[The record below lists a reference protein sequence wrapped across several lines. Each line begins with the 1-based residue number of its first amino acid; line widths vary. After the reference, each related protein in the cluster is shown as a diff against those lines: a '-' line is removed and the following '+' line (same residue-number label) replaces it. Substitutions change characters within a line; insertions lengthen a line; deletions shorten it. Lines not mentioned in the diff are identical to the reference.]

1 MNYVD
6 IHGHY
11 AWNIDDGI
19 ASLSEA
25 KKALSQAKHQGI
37 TTIVATPHVTCGLTT
52 KQDITHFK
60 NRIQELKELAKHY
73 HIKVLE
79 GCELMLNDDI
89 FDTLEKGTFI
99 PIENT
104 SYVLCEYDLRKST
117 ESFMENFDHYV
128 QEVIIH
134 GYTPIVAHIERYFR
148 EEIDLD
154 YVHYLKKIGC
164 LFQVNTTSIMGKSL
178 PIFQHNA
185 LTLLDHQLVHFIAT
199 DTHHIHTKRS
209 PNTQKCF
216 YYLYKQG
223 YTRKYLRYLMQE
235 NPYKMINQQMVLDF
249 SNHKSMISFKL
260 LFKFLHHFI
269 PIKKRYK

>member
-1 MNYVD
+1 MKYVD

-11 AWNIDDGI
+11 AWNVDDGI

-25 KKALSQAKHQGI
+25 KKALYQAKHQGI
-37 TTIVATPHVTCGLTT
+37 TTIVATPHVTSGVSTRD
-52 KQDITHFK
+52 DIIHLK
-60 NRIQELKELAKHY
+60 KRIQELKEEARY
-73 HIKVLE
+73 YQIKVLE

-89 FDTLEKGTFI
+89 YDTLERGLFI

-128 QEVIIH
+128 QEVILH
-134 GYTPIVAHIERYFR
+134 GYTPIVAHIERYFHDG
-148 EEIDLD
+148 IDLD
-154 YVHYLKKIGC
+154 YVRYLKKLGC

-185 LTLLDHQLVHFIAT
+185 MTLLNHQLIHFIAT
-199 DTHHIHTKRS
+199 DTHHMNTSRS
-209 PNTQKCF
+209 PNTQRCF

-223 YTRKYLRYLMQE
+223 YSRKYLRYLMQD
-235 NPYKMINQQMVLDF
+235 NPYRMICDRNVFDL
-249 SNHKSMISFKL
+249 SNHKSMVRFKF

-269 PIKKRYK
+269 PTKKRYR